1 MTAPTSASPPPAG
14 GLLAREIAVRAD
26 LITSIYS
33 HIPRSS
39 LGVLAGALT
48 VAWGMWGQVAHP
60 TLAIWLAAIG
70 AVLAWRLSL
79 HFAFRRAVDLANR
92 VGAWERYWTLST
104 AIHGSVWGSSALFM
118 YVPGSPE
125 YQALLLVALFALSTA
140 AVPLIGRHLPSLY
153 AFVLTVLVPIIV
165 RLALEGGAIR
175 ILLAT
180 ISALVMYGI
189 FLFGRELNR
198 TIIDSVRR
206 RYENVTLIEQLTE
219 QKAQAEA
226 ARKEA
231 EEANRMKTRFL
242 AAASHDL
249 RQPLHALGLFSDS
262 LKRRIADPEQKAIAE
277 HIWASIES
285 LEQTFDTLLD
295 ISRLDAGI
303 VQPRTEAF
311 ALTALLE
318 RVARD
323 LGPEAAGKGVALR
336 VRPTRLATRSDPVL
350 VEQILRNLAS
360 NAIRYTDRGKVLIGC
375 RARGRIVRIEVWDTG
390 IGIAQDKRHR
400 IFDEFYQADE
410 RDRRKGLGLGLA
422 IVRRVANLLAID
434 VALESTLGRGSVF
447 RFELP
452 RCELAATAAAQPAE
466 PPETVA
472 AQLGRAVVLVID
484 DDEPILEAMR
494 EALRGWGVKAVT
506 ARSLACAL
514 ERLPECGRYP
524 DVIVSDY
531 RLGEGASGIEAVKR
545 IRHELGMAIP
555 AMIIT
560 GDTAPKSLRVI
571 QASGYCYLPKPV
583 TAERLRSQLSKLLE
597 TASELPRSAIIASRI
612 PTQVSEG
619 HR

>member
-1 MTAPTSASPPPAG
+1 MTAPLAALPSPAG

-26 LITSIYS
+26 LTTSIYS

-48 VAWGMWGQVAHP
+48 VAWGMWGQVAHA

-79 HFAFRRAVDLANR
+79 YFAFRRATDLADR
-92 VGAWERYWTLST
+92 VGTWERYWTLST
-104 AIHGSVWGSSALFM
+104 AIHGSVWGSSAFFM

-153 AFVLTVLVPIIV
+153 AFVLAVLVPVIM
-165 RLALEGGAIR
+165 RLALEGGTIR

-198 TIIDSVRR
+198 TIIESVRR
-206 RYENVTLIEQLTE
+206 GYENVALIEQLTE

-262 LKRRIADPEQKAIAE
+262 LKRRIADPQQKAIAE
-277 HIWASIES
+277 HIWTSIES
-285 LEQTFDTLLD
+285 LEQTFDALLD

-303 VQPRTEAF
+303 VQPKTEAF
-311 ALTALLE
+311 ALAALME
-318 RVARD
+318 RVAGD
-323 LGPEAAGKGVALR
+323 LAPEAAAKGIALK

-360 NAIRYTDRGKVLIGC
+360 NALRYTDRGKVLIGC
-375 RARGRIVRIEVWDTG
+375 RARGRMVRVEVWDTG
-390 IGIAQDKRHR
+390 IGIAEDKRRR

-422 IVRRVANLLAID
+422 IVRRVADLLAINIEL
-434 VALESTLGRGSVF
+434 ASTLGRGSVF

-452 RCELAATAAAQPAE
+452 RCDIAANATPAAAE
-466 PPETVA
+466 PPEEVA
-472 AQLGRAVVLVID
+472 AALGKAVVLVID
-484 DDEPILEAMR
+484 DDEPVLEAMR
-494 EALRGWGVKAVT
+494 EALRGWGVETVT
-506 ARSLACAL
+506 ARSLPCAL
-514 ERLPECGRYP
+514 ARLPECGRYP

-531 RLGEGASGIEAVKR
+531 RLGAGASGVDAIRR

-583 TAERLRSQLSKLLE
+583 TAERLRVELSKLLE
-597 TASELPRSAIIASRI
+597 TAREVVRPAAI
-612 PTQVSEG
+612 ED
-619 HR
+619 

>member
-1 MTAPTSASPPPAG
+1 MSAPLPASPSPAG

-26 LITSIYS
+26 LIGSIYN

-48 VAWGMWGQVAHP
+48 VAWGMWGQVAHT
-60 TLAIWLAAIG
+60 TLMTWLAAIA
-70 AVLAWRLSL
+70 AVLLWRLSL
-79 HFAFRRAVDLANR
+79 HFAFRRATDVSSR
-92 VGAWERYWTLST
+92 VGAWERSWTLST

-153 AFVLTVLVPIIV
+153 AFVVTVLVPIIV
-165 RLALEGGAIR
+165 RLALEGGAVR
-175 ILLAT
+175 ILLAI

-198 TIIDSVRR
+198 TIIESVRR
-206 RYENVTLIEQLTE
+206 RYENVALIEQLTE
-219 QKAQAEA
+219 QKAEAEA
-226 ARKEA
+226 ARRQA

-262 LKRRIADPEQKAIAE
+262 LQRRIADPEQKAIAE
-277 HIWASIES
+277 HIWES
-285 LEQTFDTLLD
+285 VEALEQTFDALLD

-303 VQPRTEAF
+303 VQPKTEAF
-311 ALTALLE
+311 ALMALLE
-318 RVARD
+318 RVAAD
-323 LGPEAAGKGVALR
+323 CEPEAAGKGLELR

-360 NAIRYTDRGKVLIGC
+360 NAIRYTDRGKVLIAC
-375 RARGRIVRIEVWDTG
+375 RGRGAEVSVEVWDTG
-390 IGIAQDKRHR
+390 IGIAEDKRVR

-422 IVRRVANLLAID
+422 IVRRVANLLSIGIE
-434 VALESTLGRGSVF
+434 LESILGRGSVF
-447 RFELP
+447 RFRLP
-452 RCELAATAAAQPAE
+452 RWELAQGEERA
-466 PPETVA
+466 VA
-472 AQLGRAVVLVID
+472 APPVAAIAPLREAIVLVID
-484 DDEPILEAMR
+484 DDAPVLDAMR
-494 EALRGWGVKAVT
+494 EALRSWGVTAVT
-506 ARSLACAL
+506 ARSLTCAL
-514 ERLPECGRYP
+514 ARLPECGRYP
-524 DVIVSDY
+524 DAIVSDF
-531 RLGEGASGIEAVKR
+531 RLGEGASGIDAIRR
-545 IRHELGMAIP
+545 IQHELGVAIP

-571 QASGYCYLPKPV
+571 QASGYGFLPKPV
-583 TAERLRSQLSKLLE
+583 TAERLRTQLSKLLGSRAE
-597 TASELPRSAIIASRI
+597 VASSAASR
-612 PTQVSEG
+612 G
-619 HR
+619 

>member
-1 MTAPTSASPPPAG
+1 MTAPAPATPLPAG

-39 LGVLAGALT
+39 LGVLAGAIT
-48 VAWGMWGQVAHP
+48 VAWGMWGQVAHSA
-60 TLAIWLAAIG
+60 LGIWLAAIG
-70 AVLAWRLSL
+70 AVLLWRLSL
-79 HFAFRRAVDLANR
+79 HFAFRRAADLHHR

-153 AFVLTVLVPIIV
+153 VFVLTVLVPIIV
-165 RLALEGGAIR
+165 RLAIEGGTIR

-180 ISALVMYGI
+180 ISTLVMYGI

-198 TIIDSVRR
+198 TMIDAVRR
-206 RYENVTLIEQLTE
+206 RYENVALIEQLTE

-231 EEANRMKTRFL
+231 EQANRMKTRFL

-277 HIWASIES
+277 HIWQSIEA
-285 LEQTFDTLLD
+285 LEQTFDALLD

-311 ALTALLE
+311 SLATLFQ
-318 RVARD
+318 RVASD
-323 LGPEAAGKGVALR
+323 CAPEAAAKGIALR
-336 VRPTRLATRSDPVL
+336 IHATRLATRSDSVL
-350 VEQILRNLAS
+350 VEQILRNLVS
-360 NAIRYTDRGKVLIGC
+360 NAIRYTDHGKVLIGC
-375 RARGRIVRIEVWDTG
+375 RARGPVVRVEVWDTG
-390 IGIAQDKRHR
+390 VGIADDKRQR

-422 IVRRVANLLAID
+422 IVRRVANLLAINIE
-434 VALESTLGRGSVF
+434 LESILGRGSVF

-452 RCELAATAAAQPAE
+452 RCAHAANPLLTTVEPAIAVAAA
-466 PPETVA
+466 
-472 AQLGRAVVLVID
+472 LGKAVVLVID
-484 DDEPILEAMR
+484 DDAPVLEAMH
-494 EALRGWGVKAVT
+494 EALRGWGVQAVT
-506 ARSLACAL
+506 ARSLTCAL
-514 ERLPECGRYP
+514 ARLPECGRYP
-524 DVIVSDY
+524 DVIISDY
-531 RLGEGASGIEAVKR
+531 RLGEGASGIDAIKR
-545 IRHELGMAIP
+545 IHHELGVTIP

-571 QASGYCYLPKPV
+571 QASGYRYLPKPV
-583 TAERLRSQLSKLLE
+583 TAERLRTQLCKLLE
-597 TASELPRSAIIASRI
+597 DARELPPTAAIARS
-612 PTQVSEG
+612 
-619 HR
+619 